1 MTIGQPRNTVP
12 VQQPSAFG
20 CVGNTIKL
28 LSGKYLDLVRPE
40 PDQFEFE
47 DIAGAL
53 AKICR
58 FGGQCKY
65 FYSVAEHLVHC
76 HEVARTD
83 GRNKAERLAVFAH
96 DFSEAFLGDV
106 VKPLKLLL
114 SEYRELE
121 ILMEMAISQKFG
133 ITYAPGTVQVVKE
146 IDQSMLIHERRQLF
160 DSDQVKWTDEDKA
173 RPLTVKLGHWSP
185 GLAYQK
191 FISTAAELG
200 LV

>member
-12 VQQPSAFG
+12 IQKPSAFG

-76 HEVARTD
+76 HEVALADR
-83 GRNKAERLAVFAH
+83 RNKSERLAVFMH
-96 DFSEAFLGDV
+96 DATEAFLGDV

-114 SEYRELE
+114 PDYQELE
-121 ILMEMAISQKFG
+121 VRLELVIRRKFSIVYG
-133 ITYAPGTVQVVKE
+133 PGTLPVVQE

-200 LV
+200 LI